1 MELNDA
7 QKSVVMAMR
16 AGAELVVHRPTGGAT
31 LMQNNSAKAV
41 PFDVWHPIYEC
52 DLTQCGPQIDG
63 SDRRVYSLTE
73 LGRTAKEV
81 QKK

>member
-16 AGAELVVHRPTGGAT
+16 AGAELVVHRSTGGAT

-41 PFDVWHPIYEC
+41 PFDVWRPIYGY
-52 DLTQCGPQIDG
+52 DLMRRGPGIDG
-63 SDRRVYSLTE
+63 STRRVYSLTE
-73 LGRTAKEV
+73 YGRTAKVETA
-81 QKK
+81 